1 MDPAQ
6 ALLVPQNSTHRQY
19 EALRAYFVDGL
30 PGPQVAGRFGYTLGS
45 LRQLVHQFRRA
56 PQRRFF
62 AEPPAPG
69 VKASDTVRGQ
79 IVGLRKQNLSV
90 YDISEAL
97 KKDGIAR
104 SSVAVEAVLR
114 QEGFARLPRRMDE
127 ERPPGTK
134 PTAADRAD
142 VRNLN
147 LEPKTIRS
155 KFGGLF
161 LFGSSAEFV
170 GENGV
175 GWQR

>member
-6 ALLVPQNSTHRQY
+6 AFLVPQNSTHRQY

-30 PGPQVAGRFGYTLGS
+30 PGPQVAERFGYTLGS

-62 AEPPAPG
+62 AEPPPPG
-69 VKASDTVRGQ
+69 VKGSDTIRGQ
-79 IVGLRKQNLSV
+79 IVRLRKQNLSV

-134 PTAADRAD
+134 PTAADRAE
-142 VRNLN
+142 RG
-147 LEPKTIRS
+147 T
-155 KFGGLF
+155 
-161 LFGSSAEFV
+161 
-170 GENGV
+170 
-175 GWQR
+175 